1 MPKRP
6 VMSDPRC
13 GMRMRTLDLAQL
25 VIGSQHANSGNRQC
39 QKACDVRSQMWHANK
54 GLGLRGHGPCP
65 DGHGDLET
73 ELCLS
78 SHKTFVSTMW
88 QNSHSLGKPFVNVLL
103 LGVQGAGPGQ
113 IVIDIQYQ
121 LKITAFIIPNNFCFN
136 NIAKKIISWDSP
148 WSGPRPWSLRQL
160 DFAQMVMDNLHP
172 YFWNQWTQS
181 FQMIP

>member
-1 MPKRP
+1 MPILGTDNAKRP

-13 GMRMRTLDLAQL
+13 GMRM
-25 VIGSQHANSGNRQC
+25 
-39 QKACDVRSQMWHANK
+39 M

-103 LGVQGAGPGQ
+103 LRVQGAGPGPDSHVYPVSTKNNSFHHPQ
-113 IVIDIQYQ
+113 QLLFQQHFQKVI
-121 LKITAFIIPNNFCFN
+121 TC
-136 NIAKKIISWDSP
+136 DSP
-148 WSGPRPWSLRQL
+148 WSGPRPCSPRWL
-160 DFAQMVMDNLHP
+160 DLTQMVMDIR
-172 YFWNQWTQS
+172 QRT
-181 FQMIP
+181 